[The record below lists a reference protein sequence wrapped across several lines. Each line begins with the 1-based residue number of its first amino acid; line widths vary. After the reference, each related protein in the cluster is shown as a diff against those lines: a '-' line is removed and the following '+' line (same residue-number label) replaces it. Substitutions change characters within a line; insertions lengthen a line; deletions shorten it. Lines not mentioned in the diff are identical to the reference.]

1 MFLASGI
8 RPVDVTG
15 QRLEAIMAPGAK
27 MRGRTPWFCWAALV
41 VGAMMLIPGR
51 GLVVQAVADDDASTS
66 KSKAAADA
74 EAGNVP
80 LLADLVFGP
89 VIERTV
95 NDDNPELG
103 DNFIDLDTGKLSSP
117 PKELLKEGPRAF
129 LDWCEARG
137 IDAMGEGDMLLGFD
151 MIAIPTAPGNWEPS
165 PSVFAQLDLGKPGA
179 PVPIV
184 PHGKLP
190 STYMFKTREGRR
202 GVLQIVT
209 LNTEPYSTTIRY
221 KLVKQGR
228 TDGSSEA
235 SSRTT
240 DTPQSDDS
248 ARPTTHRVVFV
259 PKTGLKD
266 KTSWTALSPTT
277 PVDGKPYFMLMAN
290 VTLGGGFPVKLN
302 DETLPAHGKERFT
315 VKMTDGSNE
324 ELTVVVTRPDDTQET
339 VKLVL
344 DEPAAVE
351 VDGETYT
358 LSYGTSDVARDQ
370 PAETNKATIIVSWQ
384 PGGDEAADQDS
395 EGDATE
401 SSKDESQGDVSQGS
415 EMLRRLRRESAPI
428 LAAMA
433 EEHGYGLE
441 PGQVLRR
448 VPPPFDPIRMKY
460 YRTASPSQA
469 EAIPAGPSA
478 MLFRWEDGAL
488 VNWGMTFGQTSDEG
502 IGLSGVIDA
511 VAGIKGHRVEVA
523 AEVAVDAIPGDWVV
537 RPDAAKEQILA
548 ELETI
553 LREAL
558 SLPVRL
564 VFRDVERTVYVA
576 RGDYRLTPLQGRPA
590 EEKLILTDQTILTD
604 PVEIFAKELVP
615 DSGSG
620 GGTGDFAE
628 FLEWLGRWI
637 GTPIKSEVS
646 TLPMREISWALHGHS
661 PATGEQRHEDHD
673 AQLVLAN
680 VTKQTKLTFEKET
693 RPVKILFVERAE

>member
-1 MFLASGI
+1 
-8 RPVDVTG
+8 
-15 QRLEAIMAPGAK
+15 
-27 MRGRTPWFCWAALV
+27 
-41 VGAMMLIPGR
+41 
-51 GLVVQAVADDDASTS
+51 
-66 KSKAAADA
+66 
-74 EAGNVP
+74 
-80 LLADLVFGP
+80 
-89 VIERTV
+89 
-95 NDDNPELG
+95 
-103 DNFIDLDTGKLSSP
+103 
-117 PKELLKEGPRAF
+117 
-129 LDWCEARG
+129 
-137 IDAMGEGDMLLGFD
+137 
-151 MIAIPTAPGNWEPS
+151 
-165 PSVFAQLDLGKPGA
+165 
-179 PVPIV
+179 
-184 PHGKLP
+184 
-190 STYMFKTREGRR
+190 
-202 GVLQIVT
+202 
-209 LNTEPYSTTIRY
+209 
-221 KLVKQGR
+221 
-228 TDGSSEA
+228 
-235 SSRTT
+235 
-240 DTPQSDDS
+240 
-248 ARPTTHRVVFV
+248 
-259 PKTGLKD
+259 
-266 KTSWTALSPTT
+266 
-277 PVDGKPYFMLMAN
+277 
-290 VTLGGGFPVKLN
+290 
-302 DETLPAHGKERFT
+302 
-315 VKMTDGSNE
+315 
-324 ELTVVVTRPDDTQET
+324 
-339 VKLVL
+339 
-344 DEPAAVE
+344 
-351 VDGETYT
+351 
-358 LSYGTSDVARDQ
+358 
-370 PAETNKATIIVSWQ
+370 
-384 PGGDEAADQDS
+384 
-395 EGDATE
+395 
-401 SSKDESQGDVSQGS
+401 
-415 EMLRRLRRESAPI
+415 MLRRLRRESAPI